1 MIFISS
7 WYNFEDWKCSSI
19 YILFF
24 NLHDD
29 IVFPPKR
36 FQNIILL
43 ICLIFSEV
51 DENHV
56 HMENVPYAVY
66 EDLSLKLNPEEMN
79 NWRKLA
85 SYLKVS
91 NDKIRN
97 FALQPHLATQKL
109 LDEWVIQPNA
119 TAYNLH
125 TVLTQ
130 MGRLDAAAIL
140 EPYLYK
146 HFNSTVWPLGEVS
159 IFRGGRLN

>member
-1 MIFISS
+1 
-7 WYNFEDWKCSSI
+7 
-19 YILFF
+19 
-24 NLHDD
+24 
-29 IVFPPKR
+29 
-36 FQNIILL
+36 
-43 ICLIFSEV
+43 
-51 DENHV
+51 
-56 HMENVPYAVY
+56 MENVPYAVY

-146 HFNSTVWPLGEVS
+146 HFNSTV
-159 IFRGGRLN
+159 